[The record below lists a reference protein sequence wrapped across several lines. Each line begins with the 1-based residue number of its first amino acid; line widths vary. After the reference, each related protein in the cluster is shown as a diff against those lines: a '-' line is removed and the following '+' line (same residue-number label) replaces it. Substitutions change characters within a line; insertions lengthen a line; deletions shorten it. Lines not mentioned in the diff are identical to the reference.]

1 MDKTKPD
8 WTSIKSTADE
18 AKFVNLE
25 SPFINKQNKK
35 ITNAS
40 VSKWKLKLLSMHE
53 MALRRQSIVAFT

>member
-25 SPFINKQNKK
+25 SPFINKQTKK
-35 ITNAS
+35 
-40 VSKWKLKLLSMHE
+40 LQMP
-53 MALRRQSIVAFT
+53 QSLNGN